1 MRRSELSSLLVFAAL
16 VPLAAWAQQTLTCA
30 RGQCVQVIG
39 GSARV
44 GPQLRVTA
52 HGPVTLEGG
61 VGDELVYTARVTV
74 RAANESEAR
83 RMLERFAVRVGAESG
98 WSALSAP
105 AGFAAVLA
113 LRAPKLGAVSIG
125 TSDGSVEA
133 SGIDGGLEVDSG
145 AGPLAADRIRG
156 NCRLNTRGGDIRA
169 GDIGGTLSATTGEG
183 AITVHSS
190 GGESVLRTMWGDIVV
205 GNAGGPVRAETG
217 AGTVR
222 IENAGGAVAAATGGG
237 QIWIGSAQGMVTAR
251 NVAGMVHVGSAAGV
265 TCNSGAGGVSLG
277 NISGA
282 IAVATLMGSITTML
296 AAAPSDSYLA
306 TGSGD
311 ITVSIPSNV
320 GVTILA
326 ESDMADTPRRIV
338 SEFPQVPVLRQ
349 GTRLVARGAVNG
361 GGPVLRISAA
371 TGTIFIRRQR

>member
-1 MRRSELSSLLVFAAL
+1 LALAAL
-16 VPLAAWAQQTLTCA
+16 VPLAAYAQQALTCA
-30 RGQCVQVIG
+30 HGQCVQVFS

-61 VGDELVYTARVTV
+61 VGNELVYTARVTV
-74 RAANESEAR
+74 RAASESEAR
-83 RMLERFAVRVGAESG
+83 RILTSFAVQVSPQGG
-98 WSALSAP
+98 WSVLSAP
-105 AGFAAVLA
+105 AGFAAALA
-113 LRAPKLGAVSIG
+113 LQAPKLGAASIW
-125 TSDGSVEA
+125 TSDGPVEA
-133 SGIDGGLEVDSG
+133 NGVDGSLEVDSG

-169 GDIGGTLSATTGEG
+169 GDIGGTLRATTGAG

-190 GGESVLRTMWGDIVV
+190 GGESVLQTMGGDIVV
-205 GNAGGPVRAETG
+205 GNAVGPVRAETG

-222 IENAGGAVAAATGGG
+222 IEKAGGAVAVATGGG
-237 QIWIGSAQGMVTAR
+237 QIWIGSAQGTVTAR

-265 TCNSGAGGVSLG
+265 TCTSGAGGVNLG
-277 NISGA
+277 NISGSMQ
-282 IAVATLMGSITTML
+282 VTTLMGSITSLLGSMP
-296 AAAPSDSYLA
+296 ADSYLA

-311 ITVSIPSNV
+311 ITVLIPSNV

-326 ESDMADTPRRIV
+326 ENDMADTPRRIV
-338 SEFPQVPVLRQ
+338 SEFSQVPVRRQ
-349 GTRLVARGAVNG
+349 GTRLVAQGAVNG

-371 TGTIFIRRQR
+371 IGTIFIRRQR